1 LCQNSSD
8 ELLDSAGVSDERLPV
23 GRSTNMAGRVF
34 GGYRL
39 VTPMRSG
46 GMGTVYYAEH
56 TLIGRRAAIK
66 ILHPEVS
73 RDPQVLARFLI
84 EARAANDI
92 RHPNVVEI
100 TDIGESGD
108 VHFIVMSFLDGET
121 IGERLERNKILDED
135 VVVRII
141 RQVASA
147 LAAAHDHGIVHRDLK
162 PENIFLLNHP
172 DYPDYVKVLDFGIA
186 KLIGPHGPDSLR
198 NTMAGT
204 VLGTPAYMSPEQCR
218 PESELDHRSDIYSL
232 GIVMYE
238 MLTGMVPFRFEA
250 PPDVMLAHMR
260 DKPVPPIA
268 LNPKLSKHMNAAI
281 LRALEKEPAQRFAS
295 MRELREAIE
304 SAGRALPPNAKGSP
318 EGESFAKREQ
328 REATFLVKRL
338 TDIILK
344 RLESDNLLVPAMPAI
359 AAQCMGALDDA
370 KQSFQNVGKMI
381 SKDPVLASRV
391 LRLANSAAFPSK
403 SAATTLEQCIARM
416 GTNGLKL
423 ALCHYSMYQAFSSK
437 DERIQAAFQGIWEH
451 SLAVAL
457 IAKEIAGQLDGPGDA
472 APDTV
477 YLAGLLHDVGKP
489 VVAALLLEAE
499 KLMSVHK
506 ASVPW
511 ISHAVWR
518 QVVDRSHRNV
528 GVALARRWNLPP
540 AIGNAIEKC
549 GAYARDDPHAPSN
562 IVCLANAFAKVHGL
576 YAGDFDADQ
585 VNALLVEG
593 KNLLD
598 MPDEALALLCAG
610 LYGRVGSLFD
620 MKPAARSAS

>member
-1 LCQNSSD
+1 M
-8 ELLDSAGVSDERLPV
+8 
-23 GRSTNMAGRVF
+23 TGRVF

-73 RDPQVLARFLI
+73 RNPQVLARFLI

-100 TDIGESGD
+100 TDIGQSDD
-108 VHFIVMSFLDGET
+108 VHYIVMSFLDGET
-121 IGERLERNKILDED
+121 IGERLERSKILDED
-135 VVVRII
+135 VVVRIV

-186 KLIGPHGPDSLR
+186 KLMGPQGQNAVR

-232 GIVMYE
+232 GIVLYE

-260 DKPVPPIA
+260 ERPVPPID

-281 LRALEKEPAQRFAS
+281 LRALEKDPAQRFRD
-295 MRELREAIE
+295 MRELRDAIE
-304 SAGRALPPNAKGSP
+304 SAVRSPAKTAMSP
-318 EGESFAKREQ
+318 LEQETFEKREE

-338 TDIILK
+338 TDIIFK
-344 RLESDNLLVPAMPAI
+344 RIESDKLLVPAMPAI
-359 AAQCMGALDDA
+359 AAACMQLLDDP
-370 KQSFQNVGKMI
+370 KQTFQSVSKVIG
-381 SKDPVLASRV
+381 KDPLLASRV
-391 LRLANSAAFPSK
+391 LHLANSAAFPSK
-403 SAATTLEQCIARM
+403 SQATTLEQSIARM
-416 GTNGLKL
+416 GTDGLKL

-457 IAKEIAGQLDGPGDA
+457 IAKEIAGQLDGPRGTD
-472 APDTV
+472 PDTA

-506 ASVPW
+506 SSVPW

-540 AIGNAIEKC
+540 AIGSAIEKC
-549 GAYARDDPHAPSN
+549 EAYDPAVPHAPSN

-576 YAGDFDADQ
+576 YAGDFDADK

-593 KNLLD
+593 KKLLD

-610 LYGRVGSLFD
+610 LYGRVGSLFEV
-620 MKPAARSAS
+620 KAVARDS